1 MYFGCIVGLTGRI
14 TSRQYLLVRSRQG
27 ELLDDWEEMIPIS
40 KKNFNQCSSRYQYI
54 PCTVAG
60 AYNTVGSMYSYCT
73 VYTVSTV
80 HNRQSLVASQYVR
93 MYGRIDMYRYLGF
106 EKVRGLNSSG
116 LETPT

>member
-54 PCTVAG
+54 PCTVPG
-60 AYNTVGSMYSYCT
+60 AYNTVGSMYSYCI
-73 VYTVSTV
+73 YRIYIQD
-80 HNRQSLVASQYVR
+80 NQSLVASQYVR
-93 MYGRIDMYRYLGF
+93 MYGRIDMYRYQ
-106 EKVRGLNSSG
+106 VPRI
-116 LETPT
+116 